1 MTLIS
6 FHSHAPSGA
15 ALTGVAPLP
24 GAVPVWPG
32 AGSVANVGA
41 GTGDAA
47 LFASLLPIPAV
58 LGASP
63 GMSRQEDAGGGKTLP
78 ASSGNDDPTS
88 DGLLAP
94 WMMTSFWQTVPLAAA
109 PAPGATNGGASTDL
123 AVGER
128 LTSDVYAT
136 RGAGAPVAA
145 APALPSPAVADE
157 VDIGAVATAPAIV
170 TPLPVADTVQQPAAT
185 RALAVPTAL
194 ATGKASLLASVA
206 LPAGEVTAMRSPDAA
221 ATPARPDVSTA
232 LVEPLESVGVRAAE
246 LPIMRSVDAS
256 SVSMPPELPTS
267 PVDNAVTGQTVVTT
281 AVRPSLDT
289 TPAPEASVPPAA
301 PEAQRQISSVA
312 VHAADPPVPIS
323 DTASLPP
330 MAAVTMPAQAQ
341 VDAEPLARPAVMLAP
356 AQQPQAASLTVQQVE
371 PGADTV
377 APAVTRPQLSRS
389 RQFDPIVSPLAVVP
403 VRLPQQASV
412 TIDIPVSGMR
422 GVAPSQ
428 PLSAMNSVPPQPLA
442 VAASIAVPPLVS
454 PAAQA
459 TAPVPV
465 SAGAAPD
472 AQAPAVTP
480 LASPA
485 AQATAPVPVSAA
497 AAPVAQVPAV
507 TPLASP
513 AAQAAAP
520 VPVSAGVA
528 PVGQAPVVATPQ
540 PQPLAPTVPAIA
552 PAAQVFAAAIHQAVR
567 DELRIEPNGPALAPL
582 GAMPADLSTGSAA
595 GAGAVVMTNND
606 WAMKMIGRIEMLRDA
621 LDAAD
626 TSIRLIPDKLGAIDV
641 SLRRDGDA
649 VTVQMTAQAP
659 ETRQLLAEAQPKL
672 VELAEARGLKLSA
685 QLGEGSGTGQHQHQ
699 QQRASPGAP
708 STIKGSASAATSG
721 DAAASDERIA

>member
-485 AQATAPVPVSAA
+485 AQA
-497 AAPVAQVPAV
+497 
-507 TPLASP
+507 
-513 AAQAAAP
+513 AAP

-606 WAMKMIGRIEMLRDA
+606 WPMKMIGRIEMLRDA